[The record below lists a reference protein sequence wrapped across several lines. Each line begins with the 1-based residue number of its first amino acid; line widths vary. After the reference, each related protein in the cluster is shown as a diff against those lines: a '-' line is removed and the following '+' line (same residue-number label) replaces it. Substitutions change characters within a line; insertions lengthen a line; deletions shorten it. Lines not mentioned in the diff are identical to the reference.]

1 MAGKDLKSLLSP
13 QELEA
18 LTHSPEEIGPGSDGR
33 AEPESE
39 IESELERLRLETAR
53 LDLTVARLIERVEQL
68 ELRLESCSAYEA
80 LDRGEGIP
88 GTFAAGDWKVREAA
102 AAKSVTAPPAPEEP
116 TLSRVRT
123 YGRKKQGRS

>member
-18 LTHSPEEIGPGSDGR
+18 LTHRPEGNGSGSDGR
-33 AEPESE
+33 AEPESAME
-39 IESELERLRLETAR
+39 LELERLRLETAR

-68 ELRLESCSAYEA
+68 ELRLESRSAYEA
-80 LDRGEGIP
+80 VGGVPEA
-88 GTFAAGDWKVREAA
+88 FAAGEWNAPETA
-102 AAKSVTAPPAPEEP
+102 AAKSVTVPSVPEEP

-123 YGRKKQGRS
+123 YGRKKRDRS

>member
-18 LTHSPEEIGPGSDGR
+18 LTHSPEGNGSGSDGR

-39 IESELERLRLETAR
+39 TEPKLELERLRLETAR

-68 ELRLESCSAYEA
+68 ELRLESRFAYEA
-80 LDRGEGIP
+80 VGGVPEA
-88 GTFAAGDWKVREAA
+88 FAAGEWHAPETA
-102 AAKSVTAPPAPEEP
+102 AAKSVMVPPAPEEP

-123 YGRKKQGRS
+123 YGRKKRDRS

>member
-1 MAGKDLKSLLSP
+1 MVGKDSKSLLSP

-18 LTHSPEEIGPGSDGR
+18 LTHRPEGNGAGSDGR
-33 AEPESE
+33 AEL
-39 IESELERLRLETAR
+39 ESELERLRLETAR

-68 ELRLESCSAYEA
+68 ELWLESHSAYEA
-80 LDRGEGIP
+80 VGGVSEAS
-88 GTFAAGDWKVREAA
+88 AAGEWNARETA

-123 YGRKKQGRS
+123 YGRKKRS

>member
-18 LTHSPEEIGPGSDGR
+18 LTHGNGSGSDGR

-39 IESELERLRLETAR
+39 MEPELERLRLETAR

-68 ELRLESCSAYEA
+68 ELRLESRFAYEA
-80 LDRGEGIP
+80 GGRDGGAPE
-88 GTFAAGDWKVREAA
+88 TFAAGEWNGREAA
-102 AAKSVTAPPAPEEP
+102 AAKAVTEPSAPEEP

-123 YGRKKQGRS
+123 YGRKKRDRS